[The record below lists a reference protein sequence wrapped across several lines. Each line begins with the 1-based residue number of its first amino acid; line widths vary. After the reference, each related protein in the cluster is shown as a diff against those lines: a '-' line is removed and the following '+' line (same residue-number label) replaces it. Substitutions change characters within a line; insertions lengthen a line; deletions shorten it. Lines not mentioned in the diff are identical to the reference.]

1 MKTKKKRAK
10 TCMKKPFRT
19 SIIAKSYQWIL
30 KPILFRFD
38 AHTIHDFMTAFG
50 AHLGKHKR
58 LRTFTSSLFY
68 FEDASLN
75 QTILGIDFKN
85 PIGLSAGFDYRAQ
98 LTEILPS
105 IGMGFG
111 TVGTISNKPYEG
123 NTKPMLGRLPKSK
136 SLLVNKGFKNDG
148 IDALIKQ
155 HYGKT
160 FSIPIGL
167 SLGKTNQKELMTQD
181 EAVQDVVEAFQ
192 KAVQANLPFSYF
204 ELNISCPNLI
214 GNLSFYPPENL
225 KQLLTALE
233 AAQIKKPVFV
243 KMPITE
249 TNEAIRAMLE
259 VIKQFP
265 FVKGVIFGNLWKDR
279 ASSDFDSEEI
289 KIATKGNFSGKPTSN
304 RSNELIALAYKE
316 FGARFVIIGCGGVF
330 TAEDAYKKI
339 RLGASL
345 VQMITGMVYQGPQI
359 VGEINRGLVALLK
372 QDGLETISDAVG
384 VDVPVLR

>member
-1 MKTKKKRAK
+1 MSRPLKTRVISAV
-10 TCMKKPFRT
+10 
-19 SIIAKSYQWIL
+19 YQSIL
-30 KPILFRFD
+30 KPILFCFN
-38 AHTIHDFMTAFG
+38 AQTIHDSMTSLG
-50 AHLGKHKR
+50 AQLGKHKI
-58 LRTFTSSLFY
+58 LRSATSRFFDFEHTSLK
-68 FEDASLN
+68 

-105 IGMGFG
+105 IGMGYG

-123 NTKPMLGRLPKSK
+123 NPKPMLGRLPKSK

-155 HYGKT
+155 HQGKT

-181 EAVQDVVEAFQ
+181 EAVQDVVEVFQ
-192 KAVQANLPFSYF
+192 KAVNANLPFSYF

-214 GNLSFYPPENL
+214 GTVSFYPPDNL

-233 AAQIKKPVFV
+233 TIQIDKPVFI

-249 TNEAIRAMLE
+249 TDETTRSMLK
-259 VIKQFP
+259 VIEQSP
-265 FVKGVIFGNLWKDR
+265 FIKGVILGNLWKDR
-279 ASSDFDSEEI
+279 TSPIFDAEEI
-289 KIATKGNFSGKPTSN
+289 AKATKGNFSGKPNFN
-304 RSNELIALAYKE
+304 RSNELIQLAYKE
-316 FGARFVIIGCGGVF
+316 FGHRFVIIGCGGVF
-330 TAEDAYKKI
+330 NAEDAYKKI

-345 VQMITGMVYQGPQI
+345 VQMITGMIYQGPQV
-359 VGEINRGLVALLK
+359 VGEINRGLIELLK
-372 QDGLETISDAVG
+372 RDGFKTISDAVG
-384 VDVPVLR
+384 VDNAPVLR